1 MVYDARPGCCAMCGK
16 APSSDAKSPGSQ
28 GARGIVGVGTPT
40 GFRRC
45 AGCRQQDYCS
55 EACQRKHWPSHR
67 QQCKESRGTG
77 EARDAG
83 HPRAMGS
90 KLPALEPARR
100 RQVVAN
106 CVIADK
112 LLANLQK
119 RGVQRHA
126 SAVDGASQ
134 EALLHEATRQW
145 ERGQLKSAEHS
156 LRCLAETEPK
166 NLHAKVV
173 LARMV
178 TSQGMLQEAEV
189 LLQDVL
195 GQDPSYLGALE
206 QYGVFLGRYLKE
218 YELAEKL
225 LRLAATI
232 MPSKRLQVWPCV
244 RCFVALDREP
254 TCVFCSFVDASV
266 PRQSPGTAF
275 ARTNSGKS
283 ALARAHTQT
292 HKHTCTHARY
302 CTCMRKGSPRSQVYV
317 ALPLA
322 MLGPRRPFLLHHLS
336 SAMELQSMGY
346 SPVRLIQQ
354 RRYCSP

>member
-16 APSSDAKSPGSQ
+16 APSSDAESPGSQ

-166 NLHAKVV
+166 NLDAKVA

-189 LLQDVL
+189 PTGGRPTLRHFQASRN
-195 GQDPSYLGALE
+195 PSTNFIFRLKCAWATVAPGVKSRSRNRRTFAQYIEYASLCLSRSNCGMCYL
-206 QYGVFLGRYLKE
+206 
-218 YELAEKL
+218 
-225 LRLAATI
+225 
-232 MPSKRLQVWPCV
+232 SC
-244 RCFVALDREP
+244 
-254 TCVFCSFVDASV
+254 
-266 PRQSPGTAF
+266 
-275 ARTNSGKS
+275 
-283 ALARAHTQT
+283 
-292 HKHTCTHARY
+292 
-302 CTCMRKGSPRSQVYV
+302 CMHVIK
-317 ALPLA
+317 
-322 MLGPRRPFLLHHLS
+322 
-336 SAMELQSMGY
+336 
-346 SPVRLIQQ
+346 
-354 RRYCSP
+354 